1 MRIIGLGN
9 PEIVKPIGEL
19 GTEEAKTGGGLFDF
33 GDQRRAASCSRGFE
47 GHGKAKRTR
56 CVLNPR
62 FQLGEIAP
70 ALLVPEFPSLVF
82 KDAG

>member
-1 MRIIGLGN
+1 MRKIGFGN
-9 PEIVKPIGEL
+9 PEVVKPIGEL

-33 GDQRRAASCSRGFE
+33 CNQRGAVSCSRGFE
-47 GHGKAKRTR
+47 GDGKAKRTG
-56 CVLNPR
+56 CVMNPR
-62 FQLGEIAP
+62 FQLGEVAS